1 MFVPVLFL
9 SNNPTGGRSHMKF
22 MHVSDLHLGKRVN
35 EFSMIE
41 DQNYI
46 LEQILRIVERE
57 GVEAILIAGDVY
69 DKPVPPVEAVRL
81 LDQFLVDL
89 GKLQLPVFMISGNH
103 DSVQRLSF
111 GSRLLKEEGVF
122 IAPEYDGTMEPIRL
136 KDEFGDI
143 DIYMLPFVKPAHV
156 RRYHPDEGIETY
168 TDAVRVAL
176 SAATAD
182 THGAPREELRR
193 RILLSHQFVTG
204 ASRSES
210 EDVAVGGLDNVD
222 AEAYAGFDYVALGH
236 IHGPQDIAGD
246 DYQKIRYCG
255 TPLKYSF
262 SEANHEKS
270 VTLVELKEKGTVDV
284 KTIPLKPLHDM
295 RKIRGTYLEVTSR
308 EFYRE
313 LDQNDYLYVT
323 LTDEEDVPDAVGK
336 LRIIYP
342 NLMKMDYDNTRTR
355 ESREVD
361 GAEQVEQKTPLQL
374 FEELYVLQNNQRMT
388 EEQRSASL
396 ELMDTIWRDEE

>member
-1 MFVPVLFL
+1 
-9 SNNPTGGRSHMKF
+9 MKI
-22 MHVSDLHLGKRVN
+22 MHLSDLHLGKRVN
-35 EFSMIE
+35 EFSMLE
-41 DQNYI
+41 DQEYI
-46 LEQILRIVERE
+46 LTKIINIIDEQNPQAVI
-57 GVEAILIAGDVY
+57 IAGDVY
-69 DKPVPPVEAVRL
+69 DKSVPSAEAVEL
-81 LDQFLVDL
+81 FDDFLVRL
-89 GKLQLPVFMISGNH
+89 STRNLKVFVISGNH
-103 DSVQRLSF
+103 DSAERIAFGGRLMDKS
-111 GSRLLKEEGVF
+111 GIYMSPVF
-122 IAPEYDGTMEPIRL
+122 NGKVDPITL
-136 KDEFGDI
+136 EDEFGDVNF
-143 DIYMLPFVKPAHV
+143 YMLPFVKPAHV

-182 THGAPREELRR
+182 THGTPREELRR

-284 KTIPLKPLHDM
+284 KMIPLKPLHDM

-388 EEQRSASL
+388 EEQRSVSL